1 VEMLLPLV
9 IFAVLLIP
17 MFLMTSK
24 QRKAQRA
31 QQEKIKTLGIG
42 DEVRTHSG
50 FYGLIVDQFD
60 DVVILETE
68 DGSQTKWARAA
79 LAEKVEPTVPG
90 EGASEGSGE
99 DSEAGEVDAPTNG
112 EVPGVTAPSDEPGS
126 AR

>member
-1 VEMLLPLV
+1 VELLLPLV

-17 MFLMTSK
+17 MFLMTNK
-24 QRKAQRA
+24 QRKQQRE

-79 LAEKVEPTVPG
+79 LAEKVEPTDRPETVDG
-90 EGASEGSGE
+90 EIESG
-99 DSEAGEVDAPTNG
+99 DAEAGDGPADG
-112 EVPGVTAPSDEPGS
+112 EVPGVTTPSDESGS
-126 AR
+126 TR